1 MFQTVRHWWGSGR
14 GKVTGRLFLF
24 ELLVVVIGVLIAQ
37 GWQATSN
44 VKPTWQQW
52 KPNTPGSATN

>member
-14 GKVTGRLFLF
+14 GKITARLFLF

-37 GWQATSN
+37 MLAGY
-44 VKPTWQQW
+44 V
-52 KPNTPGSATN
+52 